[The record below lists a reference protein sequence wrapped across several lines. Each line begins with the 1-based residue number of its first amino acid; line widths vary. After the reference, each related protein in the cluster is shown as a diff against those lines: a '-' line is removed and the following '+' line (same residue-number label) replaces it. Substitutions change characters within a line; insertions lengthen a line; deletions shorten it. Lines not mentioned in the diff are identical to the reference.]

1 MIILTVAFNF
11 TETATIY
18 SVDLAAKSRKSK
30 QIILTISS
38 VVKLDLQ
45 ITGFIS

>member
-1 MIILTVAFNF
+1 MYLYDILKILLTVVFNF

-30 QIILTISS
+30 QIILTIST
-38 VVKLDLQ
+38 VVNKY
-45 ITGFIS
+45 